1 MQGMLLIFEKTT
13 SAEEAAAQEKFVHWM
28 EQALKRPIFAAAADL
43 SAGGCEKLAMRIKE
57 SGIAELF
64 IQPVVMFSTFAFSED
79 VKRLTQLLAEQTA
92 VALQQGEAFGSAAG
106 IASYVRQ
113 KIFTLVNIHTATKI
127 ILAVG
132 GDETATAAIQKM
144 FAQLSAGLPAERLRL
159 GRINE
164 SPAAHDSLAQALDD
178 WKDAGVAVI
187 PYFLLPDEDF
197 RRLETVIKERTAS
210 GQEIAF
216 PARIPFEP
224 AEDLLGGM
232 FDE

>member
-106 IASYVRQ
+106 IVSYVRQ
-113 KIFTLVNIHTATKI
+113 KIFTLMNIHTATKI

-132 GDETATAAIQKM
+132 GDETAAAAVRKM

-164 SPAAHDSLAQALDD
+164 SQAHDSLAQALDD

-197 RRLETVIKERTAS
+197 RRLETVIKECTAS

>member
-13 SAEEAAAQEKFVHWM
+13 SAEEAAAQEKFVRWM

-43 SAGGCEKLAMRIKE
+43 SAGGCEKLAMRINE

-64 IQPVVMFSTFAFSED
+64 IQPVVMFPTFAFSED
-79 VKRLTQLLAEQTA
+79 VKRLTQILAEQTA
-92 VALQQGEAFGSAAG
+92 VALRQGEAFGSAAG

-113 KIFTLVNIHTATKI
+113 KIFTLMNIHTATKI

-132 GDETATAAIQKM
+132 GDETAAAAVRKM

-164 SPAAHDSLAQALDD
+164 SQAHDSLAQALDD

-216 PARIPFEP
+216 PARISFEP

>member
-13 SAEEAAAQEKFVHWM
+13 SAEEIAAQEKFLRWM

-43 SAGGCEKLAMRIKE
+43 SAGGCAKLAIRIKE

-64 IQPVVMFSTFAFSED
+64 VQPVVMFSTFAFSEN
-79 VKRLTQLLAEQTA
+79 VKRLTQLLAEKTT
-92 VALQQGEAFGSAAG
+92 VALQLKAVFGSTAE

-113 KIFTLVNIHTATKI
+113 KIFTLMNIHTATKI

-132 GDETATAAIQKM
+132 GDETAAAAIRKM

-164 SPAAHDSLAQALDD
+164 SQAHDSLAQALDD

-224 AEDLLGGM
+224 VEDLLGGM